1 MTVLASL
8 ISDYG
13 WAAVATAAVI
23 YVLVQS
29 EIRIHY
35 PGRSRADDSKLSPK
49 KPQ

>member
-13 WAAVATAAVI
+13 LPAVAAAAVI
-23 YVLVQS
+23 YVLVHS

-35 PGRSRADDSKLSPK
+35 PGRNHKR
-49 KPQ
+49 Q